1 MQINMKIPHIS
12 FGTNA
17 DGYLYVTV
25 EDTEL
30 FDYVDDYLTEE
41 CRIEYSNVTSSENNN
56 VSIYTMIFPKETNVY
71 VLSKVIK
78 DLSISEIERIYKIN
92 NPK

>member
-1 MQINMKIPHIS
+1 MKIPHIS

-25 EDTEL
+25 EGTEL

-78 DLSISEIERIYKIN
+78 DLPISEIERIYKIN
-92 NPK
+92 DPK